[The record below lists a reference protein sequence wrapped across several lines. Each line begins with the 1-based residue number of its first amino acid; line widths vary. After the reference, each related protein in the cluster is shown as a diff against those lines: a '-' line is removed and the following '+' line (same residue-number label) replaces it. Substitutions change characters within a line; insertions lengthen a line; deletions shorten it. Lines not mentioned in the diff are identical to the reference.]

1 MSSTVNKNLEQNNGR
16 KFWSSKSTKHFTK
29 TDSEKKKTTT
39 VIDQICLYLYVNCN
53 CHSCK
58 RKKFVQVVFF
68 LNGSTFYL
76 AELANWFPCGISLG
90 LADKVFD
97 VHLHVLQR
105 VMGSQFFCFTRRR
118 ATFHLNYGH
127 TLVTCSLHL
136 QALCVI
142 IAWIPFPTGR
152 SVWILFP

>member
-1 MSSTVNKNLEQNNGR
+1 MGGNSDPPNLQNISQKR
-16 KFWSSKSTKHFTK
+16 IM
-29 TDSEKKKTTT
+29 KKKKNQQSLTRFASICMFT
-39 VIDQICLYLYVNCN
+39 VTVTVVREENLYKL
-53 CHSCK
+53 
-58 RKKFVQVVFF
+58 FF

-76 AELANWFPCGISLG
+76 AELANWLPCGVSLG

-105 VMGSQFFCFTRRR
+105 VMESQLFCFTRRR

-142 IAWIPFPTGR
+142 IA
-152 SVWILFP
+152 

>member
-1 MSSTVNKNLEQNNGR
+1 MLTVTVTVTVVIEKNLY
-16 KFWSSKSTKHFTK
+16 
-29 TDSEKKKTTT
+29 
-39 VIDQICLYLYVNCN
+39 VI
-53 CHSCK
+53 
-58 RKKFVQVVFF
+58 FF
-68 LNGSTFYL
+68 NGSTFYL
-76 AELANWFPCGISLG
+76 TELANWLPCGVSMR

-105 VMGSQFFCFTRRR
+105 VMGSQFFCFTHIR

-142 IAWIPFPTGR
+142 IA
-152 SVWILFP
+152 